1 MPLILIYLKINL
13 HGSMEVAALLG
24 LIGLGYGV
32 AKLSEPTKEK
42 GTIVPPIPGATRPKV
57 NEGFTNSRP
66 MGGAARGFAPDL
78 DQMYKL
84 PSGQSYPSEPSPGP
98 HGNAFGY
105 ATQKPPIA
113 PKVDFDSIMPAPESL
128 EATKPSVA
136 ANPSGVEED
145 PDYSD
150 SDFVVSPLTGQ
161 RMPSSEFKHNNMVP
175 FFGGRVKQNVA
186 ANTNSSL
193 LDSFT
198 GSGID
203 QIKKKEVE
211 TMFNTAQT
219 PFGNPYGL
227 EASADFLKDRIN
239 TPRNR
244 AGERPFEQTRVGP
257 ALGEKHGLTGK
268 GGFQQMEVNDIMRAA
283 MPTTDKLRVADNPK
297 LTFKTPVIPGQR
309 FIASSPENPG
319 EVRKYRPDRFFV
331 DDTGERY
338 VGAFSEESQ
347 RETSRPIQTMKH
359 VTRPETS
366 SEIIGPAQSQ
376 DFGESYVTGAY
387 RTPMAQ
393 QYGGAG
399 FRNANMNEYY
409 TNNPDAA
416 EADYGKSAIE
426 MRPNERSATSDR
438 TMGLN
443 LSPADTGLG
452 AVHFE
457 DDARPTRRGETVGNI
472 RQSGTAT
479 GYAQGAPS
487 ITVWDPSDVARTTVK
502 ETTIEWGYL
511 GNAMPASAPTKLK
524 VYDPD
529 DIAKPTQKSQLS
541 AKSEYFGGGNSVNKD
556 FTSHDAAYNMRTNP
570 NKEQIAKGRKP
581 IAGNGNIGVFTG
593 EKNGVTYKKLD
604 ADSINDRALAV
615 NSIVGLPPGSGDI
628 GRVKYRVPLKMDVSS
643 QRNDRAFIASV
654 EDNPLNQSLRKNA
667 ELDLQALGLAH

>member
-1 MPLILIYLKINL
+1 
-13 HGSMEVAALLG
+13 MEVAALLG

-42 GTIVPPIPGATRPKV
+42 GNNVSMIPGASQLKV
-57 NEGFTNSRP
+57 EEGFTNDRP

-78 DQMYKL
+78 DHMYQM
-84 PSGQSYPSEPSPGP
+84 PSGQTYPSEPSPGP

-113 PKVDFDSIMPAPESL
+113 PKVNFDDIFSSPESL
-128 EATKPSVA
+128 EAVKPSVA
-136 ANPSGVEED
+136 ANPTGIEEN

-244 AGERPFEQTRVGP
+244 GGERPFEPTRVGP

-283 MPTTDKLRVADNPK
+283 MPTTEKLRVADNPK

-309 FIASSPENPG
+309 FITSSPENPG
-319 EVRKYRPDRFFV
+319 EIRKYRPDRFYI

-416 EADYGKSAIE
+416 EADYGKSSIE

-443 LSPADTGLG
+443 LSPADTGQV
-452 AVHFE
+452 AVHYE

-511 GNAMPASAPTKLK
+511 GNAAAADAPTKLK

-615 NSIVGLPPGSGDI
+615 NSVVGLPPGSGDI
-628 GRVKYRVPLKMDVSS
+628 GRVQYRVPLKLDIAS
-643 QRNDRAFIASV
+643 QRNDRVFVASV

>member
-1 MPLILIYLKINL
+1 
-13 HGSMEVAALLG
+13 MEVAALLG

-42 GTIVPPIPGATRPKV
+42 GNNVSMIPGASQLKV
-57 NEGFTNSRP
+57 EEGFTNDRP

-78 DQMYKL
+78 DHMYQM
-84 PSGQSYPSEPSPGP
+84 PSGQTYPSEPSPGP

-113 PKVDFDSIMPAPESL
+113 PKVNFDDIFSSPESL
-128 EATKPSVA
+128 EAVKPSVA
-136 ANPSGVEED
+136 ANPTGIEEN

-244 AGERPFEQTRVGP
+244 GGERPFEPTRVGP

-283 MPTTDKLRVADNPK
+283 MPTTEKLRVADNPK

-309 FIASSPENPG
+309 FITSSPENPG
-319 EVRKYRPDRFFV
+319 EIRKYRPDRFYI

-416 EADYGKSAIE
+416 EADYGKSSIE

-443 LSPADTGLG
+443 LSPADTGQV
-452 AVHFE
+452 AVHYE

-511 GNAMPASAPTKLK
+511 GNAAAADAPTKLK

-581 IAGNGNIGVFTG
+581 IAGNGNIGVFT
-593 EKNGVTYKKLD
+593 V
-604 ADSINDRALAV
+604 RRMV
-615 NSIVGLPPGSGDI
+615 
-628 GRVKYRVPLKMDVSS
+628 
-643 QRNDRAFIASV
+643 
-654 EDNPLNQSLRKNA
+654 
-667 ELDLQALGLAH
+667 

>member
-1 MPLILIYLKINL
+1 
-13 HGSMEVAALLG
+13 MEVAALLG

-42 GTIVPPIPGATRPKV
+42 GSIVPPIPGATRPKV

-113 PKVDFDSIMPAPESL
+113 PKVEFDSIMPAPESL

-309 FIASSPENPG
+309 FITSSPENPG

-347 RETSRPIQTMKH
+347 RETSRPIQTMEK
-359 VTRPETS
+359 VTRSRVMFSLTLRVRRNH
-366 SEIIGPAQSQ
+366 SQ
-376 DFGESYVTGAY
+376 KWAERCLRRASMRRRRSGA
-387 RTPMAQ
+387 
-393 QYGGAG
+393 
-399 FRNANMNEYY
+399 
-409 TNNPDAA
+409 
-416 EADYGKSAIE
+416 
-426 MRPNERSATSDR
+426 
-438 TMGLN
+438 
-443 LSPADTGLG
+443 
-452 AVHFE
+452 
-457 DDARPTRRGETVGNI
+457 ARV
-472 RQSGTAT
+472 SG
-479 GYAQGAPS
+479 
-487 ITVWDPSDVARTTVK
+487 
-502 ETTIEWGYL
+502 
-511 GNAMPASAPTKLK
+511 
-524 VYDPD
+524 
-529 DIAKPTQKSQLS
+529 
-541 AKSEYFGGGNSVNKD
+541 
-556 FTSHDAAYNMRTNP
+556 
-570 NKEQIAKGRKP
+570 
-581 IAGNGNIGVFTG
+581 
-593 EKNGVTYKKLD
+593 
-604 ADSINDRALAV
+604 
-615 NSIVGLPPGSGDI
+615 
-628 GRVKYRVPLKMDVSS
+628 
-643 QRNDRAFIASV
+643 
-654 EDNPLNQSLRKNA
+654 
-667 ELDLQALGLAH
+667 